1 MVIGVLHIQH
11 VHIQHNLHQDVFPN
25 DTSLRSTCI
34 QAQHKG
40 QHAIV
45 LCMRIL
51 CHIVKFCKFPQDRKQ
66 KLIEACRK
74 GDTDMVAVVEIS
86 PTKLLLCIM
95 CLSMCSSF
103 HFYSIYQIE
112 ISNSFISLVYNNSI

>member
-1 MVIGVLHIQH
+1 MVGKRVKK
-11 VHIQHNLHQDVFPN
+11 F
-25 DTSLRSTCI
+25 
-34 QAQHKG
+34 G
-40 QHAIV
+40 QGPPPPPFSGNARKKTFFFSGG
-45 LCMRIL
+45 LPL

-103 HFYSIYQIE
+103 HFYSIFQIE
-112 ISNSFISLVYNNSI
+112 MSNSFQFNV

>member
-1 MVIGVLHIQH
+1 M
-11 VHIQHNLHQDVFPN
+11 VHIQHNLHQNVFHD
-25 DTSLRSTCI
+25 DTSLRSACI
-34 QAQHKG
+34 QTQHKG

-45 LCMRIL
+45 LCMRMWIL

-103 HFYSIYQIE
+103 HFYSIFQIE
-112 ISNSFISLVYNNSI
+112 MSNSFQFNV